1 MVFVNQVFYRESG
14 HCDDRGERG
23 DQGKR
28 GDRGDWGER
37 GDRDESGE
45 LYDDECVWA
54 VYFGVGG
61 LFYCLHIIFVIIE
74 WSFVNL
80 LVIGRKK
87 ERKKK
92 IKIKIK
98 IK

>member
-1 MVFVNQVFYRESG
+1 MVFVNHVFYRESG
-14 HCDDRGERG
+14 HCGDRG

-45 LYDDECVWA
+45 LYEEYDESGELYDDECVWL

-61 LFYCLHIIFVIIE
+61 QLSFLFWLSSSYR
-74 WSFVNL
+74 
-80 LVIGRKK
+80 LV
-87 ERKKK
+87 
-92 IKIKIK
+92 
-98 IK
+98 

>member
-1 MVFVNQVFYRESG
+1 MVFVNRVFYRESG
-14 HCDDRGERG
+14 HCGDRGERG

-45 LYDDECVWA
+45 LYEEYDESGELYDDECVWL

-61 LFYCLHIIFVIIE
+61 QLSFLFWLSSSYR
-74 WSFVNL
+74 
-80 LVIGRKK
+80 LV
-87 ERKKK
+87 
-92 IKIKIK
+92 
-98 IK
+98 